1 MIVVKGEAFREC
13 VVAVTSDAPSSGPW
27 DFGNQA
33 VDVEPFEEATD
44 GIGVPSAMGGGFGL
58 CEEVLSDVLI
68 AEAHQGVFAAQYGGE
83 QGEVVGVGR
92 VKAPIGTSLVPVWP
106 RQCAEAL
113 MSGSGVRGC
122 GQRLKVALV
131 GRQRD
136 FPIAVEVGHA
146 FGHGIPAHH
155 ALSSPYAPAANLEL
169 PWMVDH
175 CFDA

>member
-1 MIVVKGEAFREC
+1 
-13 VVAVTSDAPSSGPW
+13 
-27 DFGNQA
+27 
-33 VDVEPFEEATD
+33 
-44 GIGVPSAMGGGFGL
+44 MGGGFGL

-83 QGEVVGVGR
+83 QVEVVRVGGVE
-92 VKAPIGTSLVPVWP
+92 APIGTSLVPALP
-106 RQCAEAL
+106 RQCGEAL
-113 MSGSGVRGC
+113 MAGSGVWGGR
-122 GQRLKVALV
+122 QRLKVVLV
-131 GRQRD
+131 GTERD

-155 ALSSPYAPAANLEL
+155 ALSLPYAPAADLEL

>member
-1 MIVVKGEAFREC
+1 M
-13 VVAVTSDAPSSGPW
+13 
-27 DFGNQA
+27 
-33 VDVEPFEEATD
+33 
-44 GIGVPSAMGGGFGL
+44 PSALQQGCGL
-58 CEEVLSDVLI
+58 LEEVCSDVLV
-68 AEAHQGVFAAQYGGE
+68 AEAHKGVFAFQHSGK
-83 QGEVVGVGR
+83 QVEVVKVGG
-92 VKAPIGTSLVPVWP
+92 VKAPIGTSLVPAWP

-113 MSGSGVRGC
+113 MSGSGVWCG